1 QRRKVWGMLASLWRE
16 QAGDGERARAI
27 LLEWLAELPDDVD
40 AHRQLIASHAE
51 QGDHTEVISARLR
64 LAELLTDPGE
74 QAAQL
79 VNAVGEICRELGDA
93 DYAVQIAQ
101 RALEVH
107 PSGLAALDSAAQLLK
122 NEERWSDLA
131 RIYEQVLQSNGHP
144 DVQLAIGPQLGELSR
159 DKLHAP
165 ERTITAYERV
175 LEEDST
181 RVDLRR
187 QLVELYT
194 TRGEYALALSH
205 CRRALKA
212 SPHDHELYRKVYA
225 LLDKVGEVDAAW
237 NAAMVLDCLG

>member
-1 QRRKVWGMLASLWRE
+1 
-16 QAGDGERARAI
+16 
-27 LLEWLAELPDDVD
+27 
-40 AHRQLIASHAE
+40 
-51 QGDHTEVISARLR
+51 
-64 LAELLTDPGE
+64 
-74 QAAQL
+74 
-79 VNAVGEICRELGDA
+79 
-93 DYAVQIAQ
+93 
-101 RALEVH
+101 
-107 PSGLAALDSAAQLLK
+107 
-122 NEERWSDLA
+122 
-131 RIYEQVLQSNGHP
+131 GHP
-144 DVQLAIGPQLGELSR
+144 DVQLAIGPQLGELYR

-237 NAAMVLDCLG
+237 NAAMVLDCLGEADINEQLVADAHRPNGLLAPKSSVPDDLWGHNLFSPEREDELSELLAAVADVAIESRAHFLKKKKRVPKLEADKRHDPHTSTTTLAKSLLWTSKLLSVAPPQLYVLDEVPGE